1 MRIVNQKTL
10 SFLALCASPVFAQTD
25 PYQPTRNVVIPEI
38 PGYVYCWGDEFDKDG
53 AVDRSLWAFEIG
65 MKRGN
70 EAQCYTD
77 RTDNAYVEGGQL
89 VIVGKKERWLN
100 PNYDPTSGDETSF

>member
-1 MRIVNQKTL
+1 M
-10 SFLALCASPVFAQTD
+10 ALCAAPALAQTD
-25 PYQPTRNVVIPEI
+25 PFQPTRDVDIPEI

-77 RTDNAYVEGGQL
+77 RLDNAYVEGGQL

-100 PNYDPTSGDETSF
+100 PNYDPSSGD